1 MVTNRKAGAF
11 VHRDHSGLYPGV
23 WLVVAERAGET
34 AQIEL
39 TDQDA
44 RKLAAALDDTPQPA
58 PVERVDPANATF
70 IVHNFYTGVDL
81 VRWGRKDG
89 VYMLDILDE
98 TTGQRATVQLSPSQ
112 AQEFAR
118 KLTVLTDLRPGDQE
132 GAA

>member
-23 WLVVAERAGET
+23 WLVVAEREGET

-39 TDQDA
+39 TEQDA
-44 RKLAAALDDTPQPA
+44 RKLAAALNDTPQPA
-58 PVERVDPANATF
+58 PDNKLDPADAAF
-70 IVHNFYTGVDL
+70 IVHNFYAGVDL
-81 VRWGRKDG
+81 VRWGRREG
-89 VYMLDILDE
+89 VYVLDILDE
-98 TTGQRATVQLSPSQ
+98 TAGQRSTVQLSPSQ

-132 GAA
+132 DAA